1 MAPQFS
7 VSLTQFWFF
16 LVCCVRCTYEFS
28 SLRIS
33 VATMSDSE
41 THGST
46 PASSASPT
54 STSGGTTTT
63 PLGGLQA
70 LVNALIDP
78 IRRTVRSELSA
89 ALADAASSSPST
101 ETPPTSTSVLSGNP
115 SLVQTTHRTMH
126 APYNC
131 STLNPSHSN
140 FWLHLPSHSLSPS
153 PSFSLPLSLSLS
165 LAFPLSPLFSSS
177 LPSSFS
183 SLLCDSLC
191 SALGRQTPANT
202 PLALGQQPLAISVS
216 YAGAAVPSK
225 HSLALGQQTLAIPV
239 SCTGAAVPS
248 NSQ

>member
-1 MAPQFS
+1 
-7 VSLTQFWFF
+7 
-16 LVCCVRCTYEFS
+16 
-28 SLRIS
+28 
-33 VATMSDSE
+33 MSDSE

-115 SLVQTTHRTMH
+115 SLVQTTHCTMH

-131 STLNPSHSN
+131 STESPTFQFLAPPPFPLFLS
-140 FWLHLPSHSLSPS
+140 LLPFFLSPT
-153 PSFSLPLSLSLS
+153 LSLSLS
-165 LAFPLSPLFSSS
+165 LSFPLSPLFSSS
-177 LPSSFS
+177 L
-183 SLLCDSLC
+183 LCDTLC
-191 SALGRQTPANT
+191 SALGQQTPANT

-216 YAGAAVPSK
+216 YAG
-225 HSLALGQQTLAIPV
+225 QQSPANIP
-239 SCTGAAVPS
+239 
-248 NSQ
+248 